1 MKPKCTEVQTL
12 EAGSLES
19 HEGFLI
25 DCREGLHR
33 ADWGA
38 RGLQFA
44 VLPWQNC
51 QRENSILSLQSS
63 DHSGIA
69 DHYSVG
75 RVSKGSFSI
84 PPTQWPHA
92 SHPSSSPHCRANQ
105 GPCLRSLCSEGP
117 ASGLAESSLL
127 CHNSQGEA
135 LTFPNVQYGFK
146 SQFCRLVAPQSSI
159 LFRKM
164 GQDYLSQGGLV
175 E

>member
-1 MKPKCTEVQTL
+1 ML
-12 EAGSLES
+12 EAGSLEG
-19 HEGFLI
+19 HEGILTNS
-25 DCREGLHR
+25 REGLHR

-75 RVSKGSFSI
+75 RVSKGSFLI

-92 SHPSSSPHCRANQ
+92 SHPPSSPHCRANQ
-105 GPCLRSLCSEGP
+105 GPCLRSLCSEG
-117 ASGLAESSLL
+117 SVSSLAESSLF

-135 LTFPNVQYGFK
+135 LTSPNVQYGFK
-146 SQFCRLVAPQSSI
+146 SQSCRLLAPQSSI
-159 LFRKM
+159 LFCKM
-164 GQDYLSQGGLV
+164 GQDYLSPRVGL
-175 E
+175 